1 MIVSSCRSTCTGL
14 LWAVI
19 KILIGLTAMA
29 FAPAY
34 ADTITLNFTMAMVW
48 QYNLGT
54 STFDSIQ
61 PLTMDVQAVIDDQVT
76 GTIVFSPDTIR
87 TNFGAA
93 RIDSPLSGLIDLGYD
108 VSTLAYSTS
117 GMSAQGN
124 NGSFNETWL
133 TISEELSGS
142 GYDWEKSLEN
152 NDVPPMTDPAN
163 FTTADLES
171 LLFSEVGV
179 SGLWSYREDIDYP
192 GGGGLQNYFSAV
204 LDSVSVDDAVPEPS
218 YEAAIVILVGAGAL
232 YLRRRTIS
240 SR

>member
-93 RIDSPLSGLIDLGYD
+93 GSIRRYRAS
-108 VSTLAYSTS
+108 STWDT
-117 GMSAQGN
+117 M
-124 NGSFNETWL
+124 
-133 TISEELSGS
+133 
-142 GYDWEKSLEN
+142 
-152 NDVPPMTDPAN
+152 
-163 FTTADLES
+163 
-171 LLFSEVGV
+171 
-179 SGLWSYREDIDYP
+179 YP
-192 GGGGLQNYFSAV
+192 RSHIRR
-204 LDSVSVDDAVPEPS
+204 
-218 YEAAIVILVGAGAL
+218 AA
-232 YLRRRTIS
+232 
-240 SR
+240 